1 VVRWSMGFFGDL
13 VWDLLPEVRPHVE
26 EMISYKEAY
35 SAKIHDLVDQGLTCE
50 YSIGSPDDH
59 AH

>member
-1 VVRWSMGFFGDL
+1 MGFFGDL

-35 SAKIHDLVDQGLTCE
+35 SAKIHDLVDQGLTYEC
-50 YSIGSPDDH
+50 SIGSPDDH